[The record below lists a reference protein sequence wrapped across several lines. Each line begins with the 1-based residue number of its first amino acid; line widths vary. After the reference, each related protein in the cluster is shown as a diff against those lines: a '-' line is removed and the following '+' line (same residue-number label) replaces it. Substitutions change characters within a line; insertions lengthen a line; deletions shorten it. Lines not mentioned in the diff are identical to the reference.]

1 MQNIQIVIFTESF
14 IINRGL
20 QLIFNKLR
28 GINVL
33 ATSDDWSDIETI
45 INTNEPDLILV
56 SNYQFEHNTSAQ
68 TFYKTNKPM
77 RWALVQTNEQK
88 LNKLYNF
95 EFKLKFQD
103 KEETILSILNNFIE
117 HDKNNI
123 ITSSSEST
131 LSKREK
137 DILKEV
143 ALGLTNHEIA
153 EKLFISQHTVIA
165 HRKKITS
172 KLGIKTI
179 SGLTVYALLNELIEM
194 GDVDQLK

>member
-33 ATSDDWSDIETI
+33 VASDDWHDIETI
-45 INTNEPDLILV
+45 INTNELDLILV
-56 SNYQFEHNTSAQ
+56 SNYQFEHDISAN
-68 TFYKTNKPM
+68 TFYKTNKTM
-77 RWALVQTNEQK
+77 RWALVQTNKKE

-95 EFKLKFQD
+95 EFNLKLQD
-103 KEETILSILNNFIE
+103 KEETILKILSNFIE
-117 HDKNNI
+117 HDKNNT